1 MCVCVFLI
9 TYSLLGLQC
18 VLLYCQGFVSMEF
31 SRQEYWSGE
40 SFPSPGDLPNPGIK
54 PGALELQAD
63 ALPSK
68 PPGKPS
74 KLYTFILYILFYA
87 PISSQVFKD
96 PVLLLGLMLTLPLMD
111 CTIG

>member
-40 SFPSPGDLPNPGIK
+40 SFPSPGDLPDPGIE
-54 PGALELQAD
+54 PMSPELQAD
-63 ALPSK
+63 S
-68 PPGKPS
+68 
-74 KLYTFILYILFYA
+74 
-87 PISSQVFKD
+87 
-96 PVLLLGLMLTLPLMD
+96 LLSEPLTLK
-111 CTIG
+111 